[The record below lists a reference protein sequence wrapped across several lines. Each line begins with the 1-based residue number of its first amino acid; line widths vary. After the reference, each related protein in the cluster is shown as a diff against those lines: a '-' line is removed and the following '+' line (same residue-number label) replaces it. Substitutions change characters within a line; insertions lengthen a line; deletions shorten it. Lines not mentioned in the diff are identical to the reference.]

1 MKNSADSKSSTKH
14 NGTAFIGLSHL
25 GLVTSL
31 VWASLDPPVLGID
44 ANPKVI
50 KSMQKG
56 KLLVL
61 EGENKLYEPGL
72 QELFNKVRR
81 KYYPTAD
88 FAQIKD
94 SKLVFFA
101 QDTPKD
107 NAGSQKTLVNLIE
120 CAISYFREGVTIVI
134 MSQVPVG
141 FCRALQEKIQKKRP
155 DLSFY
160 LYHWVDI
167 LVMTN
172 AIERFTH
179 PERII
184 IGSNDPSKPL
194 SPRLGAGLKL
204 FSCPIFNIS
213 YESAEL
219 TKAAINLYLATSVTF
234 ANTLSDF
241 CEAFG
246 GDINEI
252 IPALQSDKRIGPYA
266 YLRPTLRIAGGH
278 LERDL
283 AMLMRLAKKR
293 KVSAGIVNSVWS
305 ANTNR
310 YRWVQKK
317 LQEHLFPK
325 IKRPTICIW
334 GLAYKKNTTSTHN
347 AASIEI
353 IKSLKNKVGFK
364 VYDPM
369 AALPKEVKGYTRF
382 KDKYQALLGAD
393 CLLVLTDWD
402 EFAKIDVQTLKKLM
416 RHNLIIDSVG
426 IFRKNKDQLN
436 DFTCLEMGVRYH
448 GD

>member
-1 MKNSADSKSSTKH
+1 MKNFADSRKKH
-14 NGTAFIGLSHL
+14 DGAVFIGLSHL

-31 VWASLDPPVLGID
+31 SWASLNPPVIGID
-44 ANPKVI
+44 TNSRII
-50 KSMQKG
+50 KEMQKG
-56 KLLVL
+56 RLLVL
-61 EGENKLYEPGL
+61 EGENKLHEPGL
-72 QELFNKVRR
+72 ERLLDRVR
-81 KYYPTAD
+81 KNYYPTTD
-88 FAQIKD
+88 FSKIKN

-107 NAGSQKTLVNLIE
+107 NAGSQKTLVNLVE
-120 CAISYFREGVTIVI
+120 RAIPYLRKGATIVI

-155 DLSFY
+155 Y
-160 LYHWVDI
+160 LAFHFYHWVDI

-184 IGSNDPSKPL
+184 IGSDDPSRPL
-194 SPRLGAGLKL
+194 PPILRAGLKL

-246 GDINEI
+246 ADLNEI

-283 AMLMRLAKKR
+283 AMLKRLAKKK
-293 KVSAGIVNSVWS
+293 KVSAGVVDFVWS
-305 ANTNR
+305 TNASR

-317 LQEHLFPK
+317 LREHLFPK
-325 IKRPTICIW
+325 IKKPTICIW
-334 GLAYKKNTTSTHN
+334 GLSYKKNTTSTHN
-347 AASIEI
+347 AASVEI
-353 IKSLKNKVGFK
+353 IKSLKNKAK
-364 VYDPM
+364 LQVYDPM

-382 KDKYQALLGAD
+382 KDKYGALRGAD
-393 CLLVLTDWD
+393 CLLILTDWD
-402 EFAKIDVQTLKKLM
+402 EFAKVDVPSLKRLM
-416 RHNLIIDSVG
+416 RHNLIIDSTG
-426 IFRKNKDQLN
+426 MLHKKKDRFN
-436 DFTCLEMGVRYH
+436 DFTYLEMGV
-448 GD
+448 G

>member
-1 MKNSADSKSSTKH
+1 MKNFEDSKSSTRP
-14 NGTAFIGLSHL
+14 NDTAFIGLSHL

-31 VWASLDPPVLGID
+31 VWASLDPPLIGID
-44 ANPKVI
+44 TNTKII
-50 KSMQKG
+50 KAMQKG

-61 EGENKLYEPGL
+61 EGRNKLYEPGL
-72 QELFNKVRR
+72 EELFNKVQ
-81 KYYPTAD
+81 KDYYPTTD
-88 FAQIKD
+88 FSQIKNVN
-94 SKLVFFA
+94 LVFFA

-107 NAGSQKTLVNLIE
+107 NAGSQKTLTNLVE
-120 CAISYFREGVTIVI
+120 HAIPHFKQGVTIVI

-141 FCRALQEKIQKKRP
+141 FCRALQEEIQKKRP
-155 DLSFY
+155 DLNFY

-184 IGSNDPSKPL
+184 IGSDNPSKPL
-194 SPRLGAGLKL
+194 SAVLDSGLKL

-283 AMLMRLAKKR
+283 AMLMRLAKKK
-293 KVSAGIVNSVWS
+293 KVSAGIVNYIS
-305 ANTNR
+305 ATNASR
-310 YRWVQKK
+310 YRWVEKQLKRYLFSKVKK
-317 LQEHLFPK
+317 
-325 IKRPTICIW
+325 PTICIW

-353 IKSLKNKVGFK
+353 IKSLKNKARLR

-369 AALPKEVKGYTRF
+369 AALPKEVKGYERF
-382 KDKYQALLGAD
+382 KNKYEALRSAD

-402 EFAKIDVQTLKKLM
+402 EFAEIDVQTLKKFM

-426 IFRKNKDQLN
+426 IFCKKKDQLN